1 MILKNL
7 KFGQEMVNFY
17 AYSLCE
23 YNTDCRRFQSGGS
36 PWQMKCFIGVRC
48 VP

>member
-1 MILKNL
+1 
-7 KFGQEMVNFY
+7 MVNFY

-36 PWQMKCFIGVRC
+36 PWQMKCFIGAVEIRWGFIFQN
-48 VP
+48 P